1 MAAVTGAELVD
12 QGGIAS
18 VVFAPEAVV
27 PAGRAVLARAEA
39 APDPAAAAMPVSSA
53 SAAGVAAPAVAAA
66 GEGHAPAAPDMT
78 EVYEH
83 VVEQLR
89 RELLV
94 ERERMGDLTGDLP

>member
-1 MAAVTGAELVD
+1 MPTSAAV
-12 QGGIAS
+12 
-18 VVFAPEAVV
+18 
-27 PAGRAVLARAEA
+27 
-39 APDPAAAAMPVSSA
+39 PAAT
-53 SAAGVAAPAVAAA
+53 AAGA
-66 GEGHAPAAPDMT
+66 GHAPAAPDMT

>member
-1 MAAVTGAELVD
+1 MAALTGADLVE
-12 QGGIAS
+12 QGGTAS
-18 VVFAPEAVV
+18 VTFAPAAVSSA
-27 PAGRAVLARAEA
+27 PRAVLARAEA
-39 APDPAAAAMPVSSA
+39 EPAPVAAPVPVSAGA
-53 SAAGVAAPAVAAA
+53 SAATSAPAPGGA
-66 GEGHAPAAPDMT
+66 GHAPAAPDMT

>member
-1 MAAVTGAELVD
+1 MAALTGAELVD
-12 QGGIAS
+12 QGGVAS
-18 VVFAPEAVV
+18 VVFSPEAVA

-39 APDPAAAAMPVSSA
+39 DAPSGPSTAPVSAA
-53 SAAGVAAPAVAAA
+53 SAGHTGGSADAG
-66 GEGHAPAAPDMT
+66 HSPAAPDMT

>member
-1 MAAVTGAELVD
+1 VTGH
-12 QGGIAS
+12 
-18 VVFAPEAVV
+18 
-27 PAGRAVLARAEA
+27 
-39 APDPAAAAMPVSSA
+39 
-53 SAAGVAAPAVAAA
+53 AAGSADA
-66 GEGHAPAAPDMT
+66 GHSPAAPDMT

>member
-1 MAAVTGAELVD
+1 
-12 QGGIAS
+12 
-18 VVFAPEAVV
+18 
-27 PAGRAVLARAEA
+27 
-39 APDPAAAAMPVSSA
+39 
-53 SAAGVAAPAVAAA
+53 
-66 GEGHAPAAPDMT
+66 MT